1 MEGSMKADG
10 HETIRH
16 VIDKSLAGEAS
27 PQEERSLREH
37 LRDCAQC
44 QEYLSGSSR
53 VIASLGGFSFDVDP
67 GLQAKV
73 LSSLKLRA
81 QQLEARQP
89 SRRRIVW
96 GWMIAFVLMVIGSY
110 IASQFGGVAAGVLDL
125 QPMQVQRALLAFWV
139 VPSLCFWLLF
149 PLLPLL
155 SAGWTNRKG
164 RVL

>member
-1 MEGSMKADG
+1 MEESMKADG

-37 LRDCAQC
+37 LKDCSQC

-53 VIASLGGFSFDVDP
+53 AIASLGGFSFDVDP
-67 GLQAKV
+67 GLQAIV

-81 QQLEARQP
+81 QQLEAAQL

-96 GWMIAFVLMVIGSY
+96 GWTIALMLVVIGSY
-110 IASQFGGVAAGVLDL
+110 SASQFGGVAAGVLNL

-149 PLLPLL
+149 PVFPLL
-155 SAGWTNRKG
+155 SAVRTNRKG

>member
-1 MEGSMKADG
+1 MKADS

-37 LRDCAQC
+37 FQDCAQC
-44 QEYLSGSSR
+44 QEYLSESRR
-53 VIASLGGFSFDVDP
+53 VIASLNGFSFEVDP
-67 GLQAKV
+67 GLEAKV
-73 LSSLKLRA
+73 VSSLKLRA

-96 GWMIAFVLMVIGSY
+96 GWMIAFVLMVAGSY
-110 IASQFGGVAAGVLDL
+110 IASQFGGLAAGVLDL
-125 QPMQVQRALLAFWV
+125 EPMQVQRVLLAFWV

-155 SAGWTNRKG
+155 SEIWTNRKG

>member
-1 MEGSMKADG
+1 MKADG

-27 PQEERSLREH
+27 LQEERSLREH
-37 LRDCAQC
+37 LQDCAQC

-67 GLQAKV
+67 GLQGRV
-73 LSSLKLRA
+73 LSSLELRA
-81 QQLEARQP
+81 QQLDARQP

-96 GWMIAFVLMVIGSY
+96 GWMIALALMVTGSY
-110 IASQFGGVAAGVLDL
+110 SASQLGGLAAGVLYL
-125 QPMQVQRALLAFWV
+125 QPMQVQRVLLAFWV
-139 VPSLCFWLLF
+139 APSLCFLLLF
-149 PLLPLL
+149 PILPLL

-164 RVL
+164 RAV